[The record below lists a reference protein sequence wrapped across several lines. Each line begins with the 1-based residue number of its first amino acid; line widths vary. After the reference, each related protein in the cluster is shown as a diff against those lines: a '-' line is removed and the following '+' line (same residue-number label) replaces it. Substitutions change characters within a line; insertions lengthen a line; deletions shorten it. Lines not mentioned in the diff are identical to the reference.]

1 MENDPLLK
9 EEKCKVKEL
18 PPRQGCFV
26 LGEIM
31 INWRFREC
39 LCGIIVL
46 LFSLGCTVLFCTLVF
61 IDLYIFLSL

>member
-31 INWRFREC
+31 INWRFRGMFMWDYC
-39 LCGIIVL
+39 LIV
-46 LFSLGCTVLFCTLVF
+46 FAWMHSFVLYVSFH
-61 IDLYIFLSL
+61 